1 MARPTTEH
9 YGIALY
15 GPAGTADPM
24 AVYTVYNVA
33 MKTID
38 DILFQLK
45 GLIDALEARMDDAES
60 RLTALEQRMT
70 NAENRITALENRV
83 SEIEGDISSIQQQI
97 STINN
102 NISNLTNTQ
111 TAIWNAIR
119 AIVTHTVGGGTVSE
133 SNGSISWGTSGSIAV
148 GNMNL
153 YNGSNFI
160 RTTASTSGAP
170 GTNDVRVN

>member
-24 AVYTVYNVA
+24 AVYSVYNVA

-45 GLIDALEARMDDAES
+45 GLIDALEKRMDDAEN

-70 NAENRITALENRV
+70 SAENRLTALESRV
-83 SEIEGDISSIQQQI
+83 SKIEGDISSIKQQI

-119 AIVTHTVGGGTVSE
+119 NIVTHTVGGGTVSE

-153 YNGSNFI
+153 YNGSYFI
-160 RTTASTSGAP
+160 RTTASNSSAP